1 MDVCTNHSSLPPTRW
16 PNVSRYQVFLSFRG
30 GDVRSNF
37 LGCFH
42 QSLIDSGIDAFID
55 REGIEIGEE
64 IMEKIFRVIRQ
75 SEICIPIFSK
85 DFASSKSCLKE
96 VEKMVE
102 CCGTIMPIF
111 YDVTPSVVGK
121 QQESYQQS
129 FCNHA
134 AQGVESATIN
144 KWKEALQCVSGKR
157 GWELEK
163 FQHGDHELIKEVVL
177 TVRRLLRNDELDVTE
192 HLVGMDHHVQE
203 VMRKLGVHYENG
215 RVVEGQMLTGKC
227 VVEISGLS
235 GIGKSTLAKIVY
247 NKIHHLF
254 EGCCSFLSD
263 VHGKFEERRLLS
275 LQEDLISDLQ
285 KKRCTLKSSAEG
297 TTFIKYKFRN
307 LRVLIVLDDVSDF
320 EQIDSLARDPSWF
333 GPGSRIIII
342 SMRSNL
348 VDRYSQVPVEN
359 YESPETARLSV
370 LETGSQRLDTSR
382 RSSVVKICDDI
393 IVEKYE
399 LKQMND
405 GHAFQLFCKYGLR
418 GNPLPEEFSSLAQD
432 ISLATGGL
440 PSVIQVVGSSLY
452 GKPIKFWEEALDRL
466 KREPFNKE
474 VKRILKRR
482 YEALEDN
489 AQQIFLDTACFFMGK
504 DKTIPCYM
512 WEACKYDPCRGVDEL
527 HNMSLVKTRENNELW
542 MNNQLKVLGREIVK
556 EENPRKPF
564 KRSRLWN
571 REDIERVLN
580 ERKVDAV
587 EALSATFDNS
597 HSFPERRFFRNFSN
611 LRYLRMNHT
620 IIKGNKQSAK
630 NSREDLFLPR
640 LKWLEWQWCHNISS
654 LLALDLSDMVVLDL
668 SWSTSRT
675 WRCWRQIMK
684 KAKNLK
690 VLILKHCGWLA
701 ESPVSHAPTNLE
713 RLNLEYCATL
723 PGVGRSI
730 NKLRNLV
737 SLNIKFC
744 SFVQELPED
753 IASLV
758 ALKELYID
766 GTSIKAI
773 DFPEGS
779 YGKLEILSA
788 CNCKSLSL
796 SNSIGNLKSLSYLAL
811 DDTELSE
818 LPCSIGLLENLRTL
832 SLRNCRSLWKL
843 PNSIG
848 SLGELQV
855 MDLSDAVVDELPS
868 SVKDLRNLK
877 VLKMPRTFIREFPG
891 GINNLETL
899 EEIDFSGCKSL
910 TGECNITGLASLRVL
925 LLVYTDISQLIVT
938 VRGYSNL
945 QNLRIDD
952 RVLILKIET
961 TKGARHQ
968 LNGCET
974 ATQFQAD
981 GHHISMTTMS
991 QTSKQGGGQTE
1002 ARKLLVDEVWLQ
1014 SSTVTG
1020 K

>member
-1 MDVCTNHSSLPPTRW
+1 MP
-16 PNVSRYQVFLSFRG
+16 
-30 GDVRSNF
+30 
-37 LGCFH
+37 
-42 QSLIDSGIDAFID
+42 
-55 REGIEIGEE
+55 
-64 IMEKIFRVIRQ
+64 KIFEVIKH

-85 DFASSKSCLKE
+85 DFASSKSCLNE

-102 CCGTIMPIF
+102 CERTIMPIF
-111 YDVTPSVVGK
+111 YDASPTVVGD

-134 AQGVESATIN
+134 AKGVSPATLN
-144 KWKEALQCVSGKR
+144 NWKEALRSVSRKR

-163 FQHGDHELIKEVVL
+163 FQHGDHQLVKEVVS
-177 TVRRLLRNDELDVTE
+177 TVRRLLRKDELDVTD

-203 VMRKLGVHYENG
+203 MMTKLGVHYENG
-215 RVVEGQMLTGKC
+215 QVVEGQTLMGRR
-227 VVEISGLS
+227 VVEISGLP
-235 GIGKSTLAKIVY
+235 GIGKSTLVKIVY

-254 EGCCSFLSD
+254 EGWSFLND
-263 VHGKFEERRLLS
+263 IHGKVEEKRLAS
-275 LQEDLISDLQ
+275 VQEDLISDLQ
-285 KKRCTLKSSAEG
+285 KKRCTLRSSADG
-297 TTFIKYKFRN
+297 TAFIKYKFRN
-307 LRVLIVLDDVSDF
+307 LRVLIVLDNVSDF

-333 GPGSRIIII
+333 GPGSRIIIV
-342 SMRSNL
+342 SLRSNL
-348 VDRYSQVPVEN
+348 FNEYSQVPVEN
-359 YESPETARLSV
+359 YEFQESARLSV
-370 LETGSQRLDTSR
+370 LGPG
-382 RSSVVKICDDI
+382 SSVVNICDGI
-393 IVEKYE
+393 LVEKYE

-405 GHAFQLFCKYGLR
+405 GLAFQLFCKYAFR
-418 GNPLPEEFSSLAQD
+418 GKPVPQEFSSLARD

-504 DKTIPCYM
+504 DKTIPYYM

-542 MNNQLKVLGREIVK
+542 MNNQLKVFGREIVK

-571 REDIERVLN
+571 QEDIERVLN
-580 ERKVDAV
+580 KRKVDAV
-587 EALSATFDNS
+587 EALSATFDNCR
-597 HSFPERRFFRNFSN
+597 SFPEHGFFPNFSN
-611 LRYLRMNHT
+611 LRYLRMNHV

-630 NSREDLFLPR
+630 KSKEDLFLPR

-654 LLALDLSDMVVLDL
+654 LLALDLSGLVVLDL

-690 VLILKHCGWLA
+690 VLILKDCCWLA
-701 ESPVSHAPTNLE
+701 ESPISHAPLKLE
-713 RLNLEYCATL
+713 RLNLERCSTL
-723 PGVGRSI
+723 AGVGRSI
-730 NKLRNLV
+730 GKLRNLV

-753 IASLV
+753 IGSLE

-773 DFPEGS
+773 DFPVGS
-779 YGKLEILSA
+779 YGKLEIMSA

-796 SNSIGNLKSLSYLAL
+796 SNSIGNMKSLSYLAL

-818 LPCSIGLLENLRTL
+818 LPCSIGLLKNLQTL
-832 SLRNCRSLWKL
+832 SLRNCRGLWKL
-843 PNSIG
+843 PDSIG
-848 SLGELQV
+848 SLEELQV
-855 MDLSDAVVDELPS
+855 MDLSDAVIDELPS
-868 SVKDLRNLK
+868 SVKYLRNLK
-877 VLKMPRTFIREFPG
+877 VLKMPRTFIREFPR
-891 GINNLETL
+891 GIKNLESL

-910 TGECNITGLASLRVL
+910 TGECNVTGLASLNVL
-925 LLVYTDISQLIVT
+925 LLVHTDISQLIVT
-938 VRGYSNL
+938 ICGYSNL
-945 QNLRIDD
+945 QKLRLDD
-952 RVLILKIET
+952 GVLILKIET

-968 LNGCET
+968 FNGCET

-981 GHHISMTTMS
+981 GHHISMLTVS
-991 QTSKQGGGQTE
+991 QTLKQGGSQTE
-1002 ARKLLVDEVWLQ
+1002 ARKLLVDEVWL
-1014 SSTVTG
+1014 
-1020 K
+1020 

>member
-1 MDVCTNHSSLPPTRW
+1 MDVCTNLSWLPSTRW
-16 PNVSRYQVFLSFRG
+16 PNVYYYEVFLSFRG
-30 GDVRSNF
+30 EDVRRNF
-37 LGCFH
+37 IQCLYEA
-42 QSLIDSGIDAFID
+42 LAASGIYAFID
-55 REGIEIGEE
+55 HDGIEIGEE
-64 IMEKIFRVIRQ
+64 IMLKIFEVIGH

-102 CCGTIMPIF
+102 CDRTIMPIF
-111 YDVTPSVVGK
+111 YDASPSVVGE

-134 AQGVESATIN
+134 AKGVSPATIN
-144 KWKEALQCVSGKR
+144 SWKEALRNVSRKR

-163 FQHGDHELIKEVVL
+163 FQHGDHQLIKEVVS
-177 TVRRLLRNDELDVTE
+177 TVRRLLRKDEVDVSE

-203 VMRKLGVHYENG
+203 MMTRLGVHYEN
-215 RVVEGQMLTGKC
+215 RQVVEGQILMGRR
-227 VVEISGLS
+227 VVEISGLP
-235 GIGKSTLAKIVY
+235 GIGKSTLVKIVY

-254 EGCCSFLSD
+254 EGCSFLND
-263 VHGKFEERRLLS
+263 IHGKVEEKRLPS

-285 KKRCTLKSSAEG
+285 KKRCPLRSSAEG
-297 TTFIKYKFRN
+297 TAFIKYKFRN
-307 LRVLIVLDDVSDF
+307 MRVLIALDDVSDF
-320 EQIDSLARDPSWF
+320 EQIDLLARDPSWF
-333 GPGSRIIII
+333 GPGSRIIIV

-348 VDRYSQVPVEN
+348 FDKQLPVEN
-359 YESPETARLSV
+359 YEFQESARQSV
-370 LETGSQRLDTSR
+370 LGPG
-382 RSSVVKICDDI
+382 SSVVNICDDI
-393 IVEKYE
+393 LIEKYE

-405 GHAFQLFCKYGLR
+405 AHAFQLFCKYAFR
-418 GNPLPEEFSSLAQD
+418 GKPPPEDFSSLARD
-432 ISLATGGL
+432 ISLGTGGL
-440 PSVIQVVGSSLY
+440 PSVIQVVGSSLF
-452 GKPIKFWEEALDRL
+452 GKPLKFWEEALDRL

-571 REDIERVLN
+571 QEDIDRVLIK
-580 ERKVDAV
+580 RKVDAV

-597 HSFPERRFFRNFSN
+597 RSSPECRFFRNFSN
-611 LRYLRMNHT
+611 LRYLRMNRA
-620 IIKGNKQSAK
+620 IIKGIKQSAK
-630 NSREDLFLPR
+630 YSREDLFLPR
-640 LKWLEWQWCHNISS
+640 LKWLEWQWCHKISS
-654 LLALDLSDMVVLDL
+654 LLALDMSDLVILDL
-668 SWSTSRT
+668 SWSTSST
-675 WRCWRQIMK
+675 WRCWRQIM

-690 VLILKHCGWLA
+690 VLILKDCAWLA
-701 ESPVSHAPTNLE
+701 ESPVSHAPLKLE
-713 RLNLEYCATL
+713 RLNLEHCSTL

-730 NKLRNLV
+730 GKLRNLV

-744 SFVQELPED
+744 SFVQELPEE
-753 IASLV
+753 IGSLE

-796 SNSIGNLKSLSYLAL
+796 SNSIGNLKSLLYLAL

-818 LPCSIGLLENLRTL
+818 LPRTIGLLENLQTL

-843 PNSIG
+843 PDSIG
-848 SLGELQV
+848 SLKELRV
-855 MDLSDAVVDELPS
+855 VDLSDAVVDELPR
-868 SVKDLRNLK
+868 SVKYLRNLK

-891 GINNLETL
+891 GVKNLERL

-938 VRGYSNL
+938 IRGYSNL
-945 QNLRIDD
+945 QNLRLDD
-952 RVLILKIET
+952 GVLILKIET
-961 TKGARHQ
+961 TKGERRQ
-968 LNGCET
+968 FNGCET
-974 ATQFQAD
+974 AREFQAD
-981 GHHISMTTMS
+981 GHLISMLTMN
-991 QTSKQGGGQTE
+991 QTLKQGGNQTE
-1002 ARKLLVDEVWLQ
+1002 ARKLLVDEVCLQ
-1014 SSTVTG
+1014 
-1020 K
+1020 

>member
-1 MDVCTNHSSLPPTRW
+1 MDFCTNLSSLPSTRW
-16 PNVSRYQVFLSFRG
+16 PNVSRYEVFLSFRG
-30 GDVRSNF
+30 EDVRRNF
-37 LGCFH
+37 IQCLYET
-42 QSLIDSGIDAFID
+42 LTASGIYAFID
-55 REGIEIGEE
+55 HDGIEIGEE
-64 IMEKIFRVIRQ
+64 IMPKIFEAIRH

-102 CCGTIMPIF
+102 CDRTIMPIF
-111 YDVTPSVVGK
+111 YNASPSVVGD
-121 QQESYQQS
+121 QQDSYQQS

-134 AQGVESATIN
+134 AKGESPATISS
-144 KWKEALQCVSGKR
+144 WKEALRSVSRKR

-163 FQHGDHELIKEVVL
+163 FQHGDHQLIQEVVS
-177 TVRRLLRNDELDVTE
+177 TVRRLLRKDELDVTE
-192 HLVGMDHHVQE
+192 HLVGMDLHVHE
-203 VMRKLGVHYENG
+203 MMKKLGVHCENG
-215 RVVEGQMLTGKC
+215 EVVEGQILMGRR
-227 VVEISGLS
+227 VVELSGLP
-235 GIGKSTLAKIVY
+235 GIGKSTLVKTVY

-254 EGCCSFLSD
+254 EGCSFLND
-263 VHGKFEERRLLS
+263 IHGKFEDKRLPS

-285 KKRCTLKSSAEG
+285 KKRCTLRSSAEG
-297 TTFIKYKFRN
+297 TAFIKYKFRN
-307 LRVLIVLDDVSDF
+307 LKILIVLDDVSDF
-320 EQIDSLARDPSWF
+320 EQIDSLARNPSWF
-333 GPGSRIIII
+333 GLGSRIIIV

-348 VDRYSQVPVEN
+348 FDKYSLAPVEN
-359 YESPETARLSV
+359 YEIQESALLSV
-370 LETGSQRLDTSR
+370 LGSGSG
-382 RSSVVKICDDI
+382 VVNICDDI
-393 IVEKYE
+393 LVEKYE

-405 GHAFQLFCKYGLR
+405 GHAFQLFRKYAFR
-418 GNPLPEEFSSLAQD
+418 GKPLPQEFSSLAWD

-440 PSVIQVVGSSLY
+440 PSVIQVVGSSLV

-482 YEALEDN
+482 YEALEGN

-571 REDIERVLN
+571 QEDIERVLN
-580 ERKVDAV
+580 KRKVDAV

-597 HSFPERRFFRNFSN
+597 RSFPEHGFFPNFSN
-611 LRYLRMNHT
+611 LRYLRMNRA

-654 LLALDLSDMVVLDL
+654 LLALDLSDLVVLDL

-675 WRCWRQIMK
+675 WRSWRQIMK

-690 VLILKHCGWLA
+690 VLILKDCGWLA
-701 ESPVSHAPTNLE
+701 ESPVSRAPVNLE
-713 RLNLEYCATL
+713 SLNLEHCSTL

-730 NKLRNLV
+730 SKLRNLV
-737 SLNIKFC
+737 SLNIKSC

-753 IASLV
+753 IGCLK

-766 GTSIKAI
+766 GTSIRAI

-779 YGKLEILSA
+779 CGKLEILSA

-811 DDTELSE
+811 DDTKLSE
-818 LPCSIGLLENLRTL
+818 LPCTIGLLENLQTL
-832 SLRNCRSLWKL
+832 SLRNCRCLWKL
-843 PNSIG
+843 PDSIG
-848 SLGELQV
+848 SLKELQV

-877 VLKMPRTFIREFPG
+877 ELKMPRTFIREFPE
-891 GINNLETL
+891 GIKNLERL

-910 TGECNITGLASLRVL
+910 RGECNITGLASLRVL
-925 LLVYTDISQLIVT
+925 LLVRTDISRLIVT
-938 VRGYSNL
+938 VYGYSNL
-945 QNLRIDD
+945 QDLKLEKG
-952 RVLILKIET
+952 VPLLKIET
-961 TKGARHQ
+961 TKGARHRS
-968 LNGCET
+968 NGCDTE
-974 ATQFQAD
+974 TQFQA
-981 GHHISMTTMS
+981 HEQHISLLTMS
-991 QTSKQGGGQTE
+991 QTSKQGSGQTE

-1014 SSTVTG
+1014 NSTVSG
-1020 K
+1020 E